1 MATIRTNQTASTTNW
16 AAAIEGCLLV
26 GIGTMLLRKRWD
38 GDLPLYIH
46 PRYTVLIMVTGLVML
61 VIGAFRL
68 WQIGSSP
75 TATQA
80 AVHNR
85 LGMYGLLAM
94 PLLLGVLI
102 PAKPAGSALVDPKQ
116 LNTARR
122 GYTTPSALA
131 GDDSRNWTLFEW
143 MFARYTLKPEEVQGK
158 PVDVIGFV
166 YHAPEQPA
174 DQFYVV
180 RYTLACCVADRS
192 GVSLPVT
199 FANAGSLVNDQWVQV
214 TGVIESKPGNG
225 AQDLVVANAQVTPVE
240 QPAEPY
246 LYP

>member
-1 MATIRTNQTASTTNW
+1 MATVRANQPNGTTNW

-46 PRYTVLIMVTGLVML
+46 PRYTTLILVTGLVML
-61 VIGAFRL
+61 LIGLFRL
-68 WQIGSSP
+68 WQTGSD
-75 TATQA
+75 
-80 AVHNR
+80 AVSVPLNR
-85 LGMYGLLAM
+85 RIGMYGLLAM

-102 PAKPAGSALVDPKQ
+102 PAKPAGSALVDPTQ
-116 LNTARR
+116 LNMARR

-131 GDDSRNWTLFEW
+131 SDDSRKWTLFEW
-143 MFARYTLKPEEVQGK
+143 MFARYTLKPEDVQGK
-158 PVDVIGFV
+158 PVDVVGFV
-166 YHAPEQPA
+166 YHAPDQPA
-174 DQFYVV
+174 NQFYVV

-199 FANAGSLVNDQWVQV
+199 FAHASSLANDQWVQV
-214 TGVIESKPGNG
+214 TGAIESRPGNG
-225 AQDLVVANAQVTPVE
+225 AQELMVTNAQVTLVE